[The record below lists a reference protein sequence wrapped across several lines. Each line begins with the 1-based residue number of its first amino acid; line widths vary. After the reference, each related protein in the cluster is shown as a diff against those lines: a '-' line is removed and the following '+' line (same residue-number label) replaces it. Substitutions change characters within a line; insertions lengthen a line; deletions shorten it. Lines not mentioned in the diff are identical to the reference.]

1 MLEHAERRRRH
12 VLVIITA
19 SALGLIP
26 WIVDLALT
34 LPRHYEANHWRLA
47 WVGFDIALLGFLA
60 ATAWLGWRRRQLVV
74 LTAFTTA
81 VLLCGDAWF
90 DLTTAGSHD
99 IALPL
104 LSACVEIPLAIMLF
118 RASWRLL
125 RLTAA
130 HYGAVTHQDN
140 TSIWTLPLPD
150 ATSLI
155 EGSADA
161 GADAPPP

>member
-1 MLEHAERRRRH
+1 MLEAAERRRRH
-12 VLVIITA
+12 TLVIITA

-34 LPRHYEANHWRLA
+34 LPRQYEANHWRLA
-47 WVGFDIALLGFLA
+47 WVGFDVALLAFLA

-90 DLTTAGSHD
+90 DLTTAGRHD
-99 IALPL
+99 LLLPA
-104 LSACVEIPLAIMLF
+104 LSACVEIPLAILLF

-125 RLTAA
+125 RITAA
-130 HYGAVTHQDN
+130 HYGAVTHQAS
-140 TSIWTLPLPD
+140 TSIWTLPLPG
-150 ATSLI
+150 AL
-155 EGSADA
+155 GSVEHQRDTAP
-161 GADAPPP
+161 GAPPP